1 MFEQYIDL
9 CEMQNINL
17 KKNDI
22 EKVVK
27 IMFKYLNE
35 NLNCLNKKYWRCLLK
50 FKNSNGFKCPEDHQM
65 IIYY

>member
-1 MFEQYIDL
+1 MKIFLNFSRQAHDSKNMFEQYIDL

-35 NLNCLNKKYWRCLLK
+35 NLNCLNKKY
-50 FKNSNGFKCPEDHQM
+50 
-65 IIYY
+65 